1 MLNGINKSGS
11 FELRQ
16 KWVISKHVQLMLVVA
31 ALITASS
38 MSVAQQADG
47 EVDIA
52 SVIEMRQTNYADLG
66 SAYKS
71 MTDELRKKKPGRY
84 MYGRYLKQ
92 LVNLSHDQAK
102 FDWFPAGSGPESG
115 LETAATPEIWT
126 KNTEFREWVEAL
138 PVEADKLQEIVANKG
153 EISEIKAQHKA
164 LGKTC
169 KGCHEPFR
177 VEED

>member
-1 MLNGINKSGS
+1 MLNVTNKSGR

-16 KWVISKHVQLMLVVA
+16 QWANSRHARLMLFMAVLMA
-31 ALITASS
+31 ASS
-38 MSVAQQADG
+38 MSVAQQADA

-52 SVIEMRQTNYADLG
+52 SVIKMRQMNYGDLG
-66 SAYKS
+66 AAYKS

-102 FDWFPAGSGPESG
+102 YDWFPAGSGPESG

-138 PVEADKLQEIVANKG
+138 PVEADKLQEIVTNKG